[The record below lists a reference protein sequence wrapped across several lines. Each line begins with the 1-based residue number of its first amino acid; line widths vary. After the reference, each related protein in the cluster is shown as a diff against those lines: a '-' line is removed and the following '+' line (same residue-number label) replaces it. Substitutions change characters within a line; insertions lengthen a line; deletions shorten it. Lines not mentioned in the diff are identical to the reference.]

1 MERSEVTAQY
11 VSCHPSH
18 NLAPF
23 DFIDN
28 FHHHRVIITEVKFCL
43 LVVKGEK
50 QMAVETMNG
59 NIKQSSLLNRFL
71 KAKPEFKSYKIELA
85 ADLHERLDKLMNKTG
100 MTKEAVNEAMNYA
113 VRKLVTQLEREARQS
128 GK

>member
-1 MERSEVTAQY
+1 M
-11 VSCHPSH
+11 
-18 NLAPF
+18 L
-23 DFIDN
+23 
-28 FHHHRVIITEVKFCL
+28 
-43 LVVKGEK
+43 KGEK